1 MKKINSSITLPYI
14 KPHKIPLIV
23 LALWMTT
30 TQYGY
35 SEEVTQ
41 PPQPESTKYEL
52 ELQRQKQTLIEQ
64 GKEIDNLKRILK
76 NLTPKTTP
84 QTGNKDANKTKTAA
98 TPVASKP
105 VGKAPP
111 KTAPRIEELPKIST
125 NINSVLTK
133 PGSLIIE
140 PAIGY
145 AYSDNNRVFLDGYS
159 FIPALVVGI
168 IDIRE
173 IKRHSFIASIATQYG
188 LTERWEFGL
197 KLSYIA
203 RKDSQRSRPISI
215 GVSEDEIFNAN
226 GNDIGDVE
234 LSTRYQLNSGVDGGP
249 IYVANLVATIP
260 TGTSPF
266 DVEYVQST
274 AGAVFPSELP
284 TGSGYFS
291 VQPSLTAI
299 YPTDPGVLYGNL
311 SYGYNMKSDEEVGE
325 VDPGDSIGLS
335 WGLGLS
341 LNERTSISFGYSH
354 KHVLESKINGVKID
368 GSELD
373 IGQLNIGYSF
383 NYSPQTNVNVS
394 LNVGVTEDAPDVR
407 LDFRLPMTF

>member
-1 MKKINSSITLPYI
+1 MKKTNSSITLHYI
-14 KPHKIPLIV
+14 KPHKLPLIG
-23 LALWMTT
+23 LALWMST

-35 SEEVTQ
+35 SEEMT
-41 PPQPESTKYEL
+41 EYEL
-52 ELQRQKQTLIEQ
+52 ELQRQQQMLIEQ
-64 GKEIDNLKRILK
+64 GKEIDNLKRLIKDLA
-76 NLTPKTTP
+76 PKTTP
-84 QTGNKDANKTKTAA
+84 QKGNKNVNKAKTAA
-98 TPVASKP
+98 APVATKP

-111 KTAPRIEELPKIST
+111 KTTPRIEELPKIST
-125 NINSVLTK
+125 NVNSVLTK
-133 PGSLIIE
+133 AGTLIIE

-173 IKRHSFIASIATQYG
+173 IKRHSFIASVATQYG

-234 LSTRYQLNSGVDGGP
+234 LSTRYQLNSGLGGGP

-311 SYGYNMKSDEEVGE
+311 SYGYNMKTDEEVGE

-373 IGQLNIGYSF
+373 IGQLSIGYSF
-383 NYSPQTNVNVS
+383 NYSPQTNLNVS